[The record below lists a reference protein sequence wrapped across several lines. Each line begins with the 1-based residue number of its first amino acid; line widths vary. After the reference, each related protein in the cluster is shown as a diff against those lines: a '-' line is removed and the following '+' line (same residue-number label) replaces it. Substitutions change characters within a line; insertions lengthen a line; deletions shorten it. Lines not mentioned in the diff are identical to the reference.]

1 MNMENK
7 EVRVFTD
14 SEYLRG
20 MAEVSEREIGHTPE
34 GRAHARRLHD
44 IADALDGSVLHE
56 SIAKRL
62 EKASMEVKDYD
73 LGVQM
78 RAAASALRGMERRLS
93 EERNRRIE
101 QAECT
106 LCAAVESP
114 GFFTG
119 CMIRDDPTFDNREGW
134 ICDGRGHLA
143 RLVPLPEAPKEER
156 K

>member
-1 MNMENK
+1 MTERNEFK

-93 EERNRRIE
+93 DAVRERDEARTELEISR
-101 QAECT
+101 CPV
-106 LCAAVESP
+106 CRSV
-114 GFFTG
+114 
-119 CMIRDDPTFDNREGW
+119 
-134 ICDGRGHLA
+134 GRGCCATHA
-143 RLVPLPEAPKEER
+143 LPEAPK
-156 K
+156 